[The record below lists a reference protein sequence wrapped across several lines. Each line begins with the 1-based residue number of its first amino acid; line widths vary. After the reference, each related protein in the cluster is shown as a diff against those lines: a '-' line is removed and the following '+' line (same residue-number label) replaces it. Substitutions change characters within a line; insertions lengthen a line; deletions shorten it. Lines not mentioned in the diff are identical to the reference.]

1 MRNFVY
7 NIPDDVKSSG
17 TDLKESLYTFLLLN
31 ILDDVKGS
39 GTNSKEPSC
48 TIFFRIY
55 QMI

>member
-7 NIPDDVKSSG
+7 NILDDVKSSG

-39 GTNSKEPSC
+39 GTNSKEPSYK
-48 TIFFRIY
+48 IVFRIY